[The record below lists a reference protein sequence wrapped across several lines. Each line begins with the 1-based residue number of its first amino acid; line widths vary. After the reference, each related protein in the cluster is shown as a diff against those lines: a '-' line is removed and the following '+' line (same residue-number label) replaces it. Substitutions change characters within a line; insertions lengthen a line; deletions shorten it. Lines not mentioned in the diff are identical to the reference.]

1 MSFDSDYGGFAGE
14 SSNSSS
20 NTVTLVDA
28 PVIDLANARNIL
40 ASSAAART
48 FTISYTGNSIIIE
61 VTLSAISAIYTFPA
75 AALCVSEGVA
85 SGNNT
90 CGLSG
95 VSGDKYII
103 TIEEI
108 DNAYYVIVKNF
119 GQ

>member
-1 MSFDSDYGGFAGE
+1 MSFDSDYGGFVG
-14 SSNSSS
+14 SVNSSS
-20 NTVTLVDA
+20 SAVTLVDA
-28 PVIDLANARNIL
+28 PIIDLANPRNIL
-40 ASSAAART
+40 ASSAITRT
-48 FTISYTGNSIIIE
+48 FTISYAGTNIIIE
-61 VTLSAISAIYTFPA
+61 VTLSAVSAIYTFPV

-90 CGLSG
+90 CALSG

-108 DNAYYVIVKNF
+108 NSAYYVISKNF